1 MPAMAGDT
9 PDYIPAATPSTVSQK
24 PSDTV
29 TVAEDGMGSKHTWG
43 VPASPPASPP
53 TPWTIAC
60 QCVAASRPCAARTPT
75 RGH

>member
-1 MPAMAGDT
+1 MPAMAGDK

-43 VPASPPASPP
+43 VPASPP
-53 TPWTIAC
+53 TP
-60 QCVAASRPCAARTPT
+60 
-75 RGH
+75 

>member
-29 TVAEDGMGSKHTWG
+29 TVAKDGMGSKHTWRC
-43 VPASPPASPP
+43 AR
-53 TPWTIAC
+53 I
-60 QCVAASRPCAARTPT
+60 AARIAANAMDHSLSA
-75 RGH
+75 RCG